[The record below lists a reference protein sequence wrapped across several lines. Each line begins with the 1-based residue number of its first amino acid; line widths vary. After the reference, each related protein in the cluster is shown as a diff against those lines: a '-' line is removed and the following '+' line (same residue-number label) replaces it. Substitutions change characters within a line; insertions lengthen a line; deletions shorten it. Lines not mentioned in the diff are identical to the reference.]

1 MFFARPRRLF
11 LPGMPQRPSTW
22 WRGHGVQLTSRCL
35 ADGFLFASKKNGED
49 KKTWKIWDW
58 AKVWWWDSAHGYGQG
73 RHEGPQFGCF
83 NISSFESLSPLIT
96 LISFALR
103 AFRLVPWHSSY
114 KAIRAF
120 LTGQEHHSNLVP
132 WQQLAE
138 SNGAKLKFGRLLSN
152 GTLEPWISRCVFVTV
167 HEMHEIHDTWQP
179 KDIEHFESLIN
190 ERMAR
195 RLRECFLTQ
204 WNTETV
210 AVLCSITWCSK
221 IHKFLMQVK
230 LVNRFKLYIQWFNQF
245 WSMYVDFGR
254 SSQTG
259 RSWWDFVTSPMYWAV
274 LILSNVSPRSAIPS
288 TQSWWWMPVKVCCCH
303 VFLAILGAKDVVT
316 WDVSGCQVRKQDCMI
331 WPLIGLKPNSLEAT
345 CSCKFHCS
353 FQHWPG
359 SVLGVEFTC
368 HRCLTCQLMFRA
380 WEQTG

>member
-1 MFFARPRRLF
+1 MRFCSPLWT
-11 LPGMPQRPSTW
+11 G
-22 WRGHGVQLTSRCL
+22 
-35 ADGFLFASKKNGED
+35 
-49 KKTWKIWDW
+49 KTWGPTIWMFQHLKFWILESFDHFNQFCLKGLSACAMTQQLQSDSCIVDW
-58 AKVWWWDSAHGYGQG
+58 PGTSF
-73 RHEGPQFGCF
+73 QFGAMATARGVKRSQAE
-83 NISSFESLSPLIT
+83 IWT
-96 LISFALR
+96 FAEQ
-103 AFRLVPWHSSY
+103 WH
-114 KAIRAF
+114 
-120 LTGQEHHSNLVP
+120 P
-132 WQQLAE
+132 
-138 SNGAKLKFGRLLSN
+138 GALDFKS
-152 GTLEPWISRCVFVTV
+152 VFVTV

-316 WDVSGCQVRKQDCMI
+316 WDVGGCQVRKQDCMI